1 MIVFIAIIVI
11 AVIAILVIELRDFEA
26 EMKAGYDRILKN
38 IESTYDSVKTFLTI
52 TLIDKISNAFDT
64 DSTTEDDSEDVSGD

>member
-26 EMKAGYDRILKN
+26 QMKAGYDRILKN

-64 DSTTEDDSEDVSGD
+64 DSTIDDDSEDISGD

>member
-11 AVIAILVIELRDFEA
+11 AVIAVLIIELREFDA

-64 DSTTEDDSEDVSGD
+64 DSTMEDDSEDVSGD

>member
-1 MIVFIAIIVI
+1 MIVLIAIIVI